1 MIHGDGMGVTAGPQ
15 ECSKK
20 TAGISILPVAEI
32 KMRVRLEKIS
42 LLTDDEGRESR
53 ENHQMSS
60 LIVGEKPNIQFCV

>member
-1 MIHGDGMGVTAGPQ
+1 MEWVGLWTLKTVQKNCRHFNLAGCRNQ
-15 ECSKK
+15 N
-20 TAGISILPVAEI
+20 A
-32 KMRVRLEKIS
+32 VRLEKIS